1 MVPQQARFSGRGQEI
16 GCPKRCA
23 AVASAFGGVPLPNA
37 ERRPCPPSERHR
49 GRSLQRGMVLIL
61 TVALGL
67 LTGCT
72 ALTGVDYQALK
83 SQNQALAERNR
94 AQAAELENLQVH
106 TRNTEDQ
113 LMRAEQDLA
122 LLDEQRGLDRQQLAN
137 YQTERDRLH
146 EQFQGLMDHRS
157 KVPPSVSGRL
167 AEISAKYPSLRF
179 DPKTGISKLDTDI
192 LFDVGTADLKPGAE
206 QVLGELAG
214 VLKSNEARDLKIMVV
229 GHTDDQPIGRKPAR
243 DKFHDNFQL
252 STDRALAVSS
262 MLSKFGVA
270 DSRMG
275 VAGFG
280 ASQPVAPNLSAK
292 DRQKNRRV
300 ELFVLS
306 PEVPVVGWTD
316 SIPSVY

>member
-1 MVPQQARFSGRGQEI
+1 MVPLRAWWVMF
-16 GCPKRCA
+16 
-23 AVASAFGGVPLPNA
+23 FVP
-37 ERRPCPPSERHR
+37 
-49 GRSLQRGMVLIL
+49 
-61 TVALGL
+61 VALGPFA
-67 LTGCT
+67 GCT
-72 ALTGVDYQALK
+72 VLSVGDYQALK

-94 AQAAELENLQVH
+94 AQAAQLENLQVH

-113 LMRAEQDLA
+113 LIRAEQDLA
-122 LLDEQRGLDRQQLAN
+122 LADEQRGLDRQQLAN
-137 YQTERDRLH
+137 YQAERDRLH
-146 EQFQGLMDHRS
+146 EQFQSLMDHRS
-157 KVPPSVSGRL
+157 KVPPSVGGRL

-192 LFDVGTADLKPGAE
+192 LFNVGTADLKPGAE

-229 GHTDDQPIGRKPAR
+229 GHTDDQPVGRKPAR

-262 MLSKFGVA
+262 MLNKFGVA

-280 ASQPVAPNLSAK
+280 SSQPVAPNVTAK

-300 ELFVLS
+300 ELFVLA

>member
-1 MVPQQARFSGRGQEI
+1 MVPLRSWGTNTFARPRS
-16 GCPKRCA
+16 PA
-23 AVASAFGGVPLPNA
+23 LAMAPL
-37 ERRPCPPSERHR
+37 
-49 GRSLQRGMVLIL
+49 L
-61 TVALGL
+61 LGL

-72 ALTGVDYQALK
+72 VLSVGDYQALK

-94 AQAAELENLQVH
+94 AQAAQLENLQVH

-122 LLDEQRGLDRQQLAN
+122 LADEQRGLDRQQLAN
-137 YQTERDRLH
+137 YQAERDRLH
-146 EQFQGLMDHRS
+146 EQFQSLMDHRAR
-157 KVPPSVSGRL
+157 VPPSVGGRL
-167 AEISAKYPSLRF
+167 AEISAKYPGLRF

-262 MLSKFGVA
+262 MLNKFGVA
-270 DSRMG
+270 DSRIG

-280 ASQPVAPNLSAK
+280 ASQPVAPNVTAK

-300 ELFVLS
+300 ELFVLA

>member
-1 MVPQQARFSGRGQEI
+1 MVPRQAWGAG
-16 GCPKRCA
+16 
-23 AVASAFGGVPLPNA
+23 ASALV
-37 ERRPCPPSERHR
+37 
-49 GRSLQRGMVLIL
+49 RSP
-61 TVALGL
+61 ALAMTL
-67 LTGCT
+67 LLLGPFTGCT
-72 ALTGVDYQALK
+72 VLSVSDYQALK

-94 AQAAELENLQVH
+94 AQAAQLENLQVH

-122 LLDEQRGLDRQQLAN
+122 LADEQRGLDHQQLAN
-137 YQTERDRLH
+137 YQAERDRLH
-146 EQFQGLMDHRS
+146 EQFQDLMGRRS
-157 KVPPSVSGRL
+157 KVPPSVGGRL

-206 QVLGELAG
+206 QVLGELAA

-229 GHTDDQPIGRKPAR
+229 GHTDDQPIARKPAR
-243 DKFHDNFQL
+243 DLFHDNFQL

-262 MLSKFGVA
+262 MLNKFGVA

-280 ASQPVAPNLSAK
+280 ASQPVAPNITAN

-300 ELFVLS
+300 ELFVLA

>member
-1 MVPQQARFSGRGQEI
+1 LAVALLLCGLFSG
-16 GCPKRCA
+16 CT
-23 AVASAFGGVPLPNA
+23 
-37 ERRPCPPSERHR
+37 
-49 GRSLQRGMVLIL
+49 VLS
-61 TVALGL
+61 
-67 LTGCT
+67 T
-72 ALTGVDYQALK
+72 ADYQALK
-83 SQNQALAERNR
+83 SQNQALADRNR
-94 AQAAELENLQVH
+94 AQAAQLENLQVH

-122 LLDEQRGLDRQQLAN
+122 LADEQRGLDRQQLAN
-137 YQTERDRLH
+137 YQVERNKLH
-146 EQFQGLMDHRS
+146 EQFQTLMDHRS
-157 KVPPSVSGRL
+157 KVPPSVGGRL

-243 DKFHDNFQL
+243 DQFRDNFQL

-262 MLSKFGVA
+262 MLNKFGVA

-280 ASQPVAPNLSAK
+280 ASQPVAPNVTAK

-300 ELFVLS
+300 ELFVLA

>member
-1 MVPQQARFSGRGQEI
+1 MA
-16 GCPKRCA
+16 
-23 AVASAFGGVPLPNA
+23 L
-37 ERRPCPPSERHR
+37 
-49 GRSLQRGMVLIL
+49 LL
-61 TVALGL
+61 LGL
-67 LTGCT
+67 FTGCT
-72 ALTGVDYQALK
+72 VLSVSDYQALK

-94 AQAAELENLQVH
+94 AQAAQLENLQVH

-113 LMRAEQDLA
+113 LIRAEQDLA
-122 LLDEQRGLDRQQLAN
+122 LADEQRGLDHQQLAN
-137 YQTERDRLH
+137 YQAERGRLH
-146 EQFQGLMDHRS
+146 EQFQELMDHRS
-157 KVPPSVSGRL
+157 KVPPSVGGRL

-206 QVLGELAG
+206 QVLGELAA

-229 GHTDDQPIGRKPAR
+229 GHTDDQPVARKPAR
-243 DKFHDNFQL
+243 DLFHDNFQL

-262 MLSKFGVA
+262 MLNKFGVA

-280 ASQPVAPNLSAK
+280 ASQPVAPNVTAK

-300 ELFVLS
+300 ELFVLA